1 MILLES
7 RALLDGFRRGDKS
20 ALLAVYR
27 RYVGDVTRFLMRGFT
42 FTSGGRLCSFRGFRG
57 GYEIEGAIQ
66 EVFRRAFEE
75 RARLAYDGINPY
87 RPYLLRI
94 ARNLVINDL
103 KAKEPILFRFR
114 AGQTVVLE
122 PAEEEMPEALPAQVR
137 SPEEELE
144 VREVAKLVAQFKA
157 TLGSREL
164 GVFEHRFE
172 KGLSA
177 ENAASELGLTR
188 SQVRTT
194 ETKLRKSF
202 LAHMQSSGYLSHYR
216 ADPGALEKSMATI
229 ASLMCWGM

>member
-20 ALLAVYR
+20 ALYEVYR
-27 RYVGDVTRFLMRGFT
+27 HYVSDVTRFLMRGFT

-66 EVFRRAFEE
+66 EVFRRAFED

-87 RPYLLRI
+87 RPYLFRI

-114 AGQTVVLE
+114 AGQAVVLE
-122 PAEEEMPEALPAQVR
+122 PAEEELPEALPAPSR

-144 VREVAKLVAQFKA
+144 IREVAKLVAAFKSEL
-157 TLGSREL
+157 TVREL
-164 GVFEHRFE
+164 GVFERRFE

-177 ENAASELGLTR
+177 EKAAAELSLTR

-194 ETKLRKSF
+194 ETKLRERF
-202 LAHMQSSGYLSHYR
+202 LKHMQSSGYLSHYR
-216 ADPGALEKSMATI
+216 ADPSALSKSMATI
-229 ASLMCWGM
+229 ASLMCWGL